1 MKAKITQN
9 NRKNY
14 ESKKYLI
21 APEAYGTY
29 FFDTFI
35 VKVPLKEI
43 LSEQILKKYN
53 LENDSTLE
61 VAIEA
66 MVSEEI
72 ELHFW
77 YGLEGDNSRV
87 RAFITQI
94 PYNEDPSTAVKD
106 AIPDLLGLINW
117 EYAVQITLS

>member
-1 MKAKITQN
+1 MKAITTQN

-21 APEAYGTY
+21 DPKAYGTY

-35 VKVPLKEI
+35 VTVPLKKV
-43 LSEQILKKYN
+43 LSEQTLKKYN

-77 YGLEGDNSRV
+77 YRLEGYNSRV
-87 RAFITQI
+87 RAFMTKI
-94 PYNEDPSTAVKD
+94 PYNADPTTAIKD
-106 AIPDLLGLINW
+106 AIPNLLGLIDW